1 LPNDIALTKIVRAKM
16 KIITDA
22 LPTMLIIL
30 RTTCCPTK
38 AAILATAIKYSA
50 ETYPEKIKQVSK
62 QVNGFPGFFIIDHY
76 YELRM

>member
-1 LPNDIALTKIVRAKM
+1 M

-62 QVNGFPGFFIIDHY
+62 QVNGFPGFFIMDSL
-76 YELRM
+76 LRAVNVICSNTTYLRR